1 MGVLAL
7 DEGLRRIGCK
17 IFLAVVRRK
26 IHRTVDVGVVLQH
39 GPLILNRPGRIIPL
53 YPVIGSPEIVPV
65 AGFVAKAPDNDARVV
80 DVPVN
85 HTLVADEVGCIVIG
99 PVSQGLLAV
108 THSVRLDI
116 GLVENIDA
124 ILVAERV
131 PARVIRIVAS
141 TYCIDIQLFHY
152 FDIPDHLGLGDYIS
166 AIRAEFMA
174 VGPLDEDRL
183 TVDEKLGVP
192 DLNGAES
199 EINPGALHYSL
210 SVLRLGPEGIEGW
223 GFGAPERRRIDLHV
237 RPEDKI
243 AFIILLLG
251 LYSGLGNLSNNV
263 SERIVNRISDP
274 GNARSGFGKD

>member
-1 MGVLAL
+1 M
-7 DEGLRRIGCK
+7 
-17 IFLAVVRRK
+17 
-26 IHRTVDVGVVLQH
+26 
-39 GPLILNRPGRIIPL
+39 
-53 YPVIGSPEIVPV
+53 
-65 AGFVAKAPDNDARVV
+65 AG
-80 DVPVN
+80 
-85 HTLVADEVGCIVIG
+85 
-99 PVSQGLLAV
+99 
-108 THSVRLDI
+108 
-116 GLVENIDA
+116 
-124 ILVAERV
+124 
-131 PARVIRIVAS
+131 
-141 TYCIDIQLFHY
+141 TYRIDIQLLHHL
-152 FDIPDHLGLGDYIS
+152 DIPDHLGLGNYIS

-263 SERIVNRISDP
+263 SERIANRISDP
-274 GNARSGFGKD
+274 GNARGGLCQD